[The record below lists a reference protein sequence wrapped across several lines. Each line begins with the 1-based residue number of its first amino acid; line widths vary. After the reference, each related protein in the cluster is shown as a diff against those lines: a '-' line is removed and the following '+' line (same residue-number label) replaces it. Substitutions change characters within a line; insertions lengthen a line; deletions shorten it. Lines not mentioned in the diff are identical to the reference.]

1 MRWMLL
7 PFALCA
13 LASAISNRAMDPLI
27 LPIAREFNVPVAT
40 AALATSFY
48 ALPYAFGQPLL
59 GPIGDFYGKIKV
71 LRFCLWLQAICLAVL
86 VVSPTLTVLLAARFV
101 GGFAG
106 GGIMPVTMAIIGD
119 RVEPSKRQLAM
130 GQFLSAGM
138 TGMIFAT
145 TVAGLLAEYISWRAI
160 FVIGLAVA
168 ITAAIIMTFKVEEPS
183 PDRQGERI
191 SFAHAAAC
199 YKKIFANPRAL
210 ICFGAVFTEGIAI
223 YGVLPFIG
231 LILEMRGLGGA
242 KEAGL
247 IIAGVGI
254 GGLIYSLSLKWLLK
268 IFGRYQLMFIGGF
281 FASAGI
287 ISLSLGLAW
296 QISAALFCL
305 TGMGYMLMHN
315 SIQAE
320 VAGLT
325 TDSRGSAFSMHSFS
339 LFCGQAL
346 GPLLVGPSI
355 YYLGATATLIWCGLV
370 LLALGPLIAFLFARQ
385 RRLSGTTG
393 F

>member
-1 MRWMLL
+1 MLL

-27 LPIAREFNVPVAT
+27 LPIAREFEVPVAT

-48 ALPYAFGQPLL
+48 AMPYAFGQPLL

-71 LRFCLWLQAICLAVL
+71 LRFCLWLQALCLVAVVL
-86 VVSPTLTVLLAARFV
+86 SPTLSVLLAARLV

-119 RVEPSKRQLAM
+119 RVPAAQRQLAM
-130 GQFLSAGM
+130 GQFLSAGL

-145 TVAGLLAEYISWRAI
+145 VVAGVLAEYVSWRAI
-160 FVIGLAVA
+160 FVIGLAIA
-168 ITAAIIMTFKVEEPS
+168 LAAAVIMTFKVDEPS

-191 SFAHAAAC
+191 SFAHAAAG
-199 YKKIFANPRAL
+199 YRKVFANPRAL
-210 ICFGAVFTEGIAI
+210 ICFSAVFTEGIAI

-231 LILEMRGLGGA
+231 LILEQRGLGGA

-268 IFGRYQLMFIGGF
+268 IFSRYQLMFIGGLC
-281 FASAGI
+281 ASAGI
-287 ISLSLGLAW
+287 VSLSLGLAW
-296 QISAALFCL
+296 QVSAVLFCF
-305 TGMGYMLMHN
+305 TGLGYMLMHN

-355 YYLGATATLIWCGLV
+355 YYIGATATLVWCGVV
-370 LLALGPLIAFLFARQ
+370 LLILGPTISFLFARA
-385 RRLSGTTG
+385 RRLSGTTS

>member
-1 MRWMLL
+1 MFWMLL

-27 LPIAREFNVPVAT
+27 LPIAREFGVPVAT

-71 LRFCLWLQAICLAVL
+71 LRFCLWLQALCLLAVVL
-86 VVSPTLTVLLAARFV
+86 SPTLTVLLAARLV

-119 RVEPSKRQLAM
+119 RVPPAQRQLAM

-145 TVAGLLAEYISWRAI
+145 TVAGLLAEYINWRAI

-168 ITAAIIMTFKVEEPS
+168 LTAAATMTFKVNEPS

-191 SFAHAAAC
+191 SFAHAAAG
-199 YKKIFANPRAL
+199 YKKVFANPRAL

-268 IFGRYQLMFIGGF
+268 IFSRYQLMFIGGF

-355 YYLGATATLIWCGLV
+355 YYLGVNATLIWCGLV

-385 RRLSGTTG
+385 RSLSGTSS